1 MREIGIG
8 VPRRDRLPLLGHPE
22 AAAHRARRLGADRA
36 ARRSA
41 APRHAAPAAVEER
54 ERDAV
59 LGRHARDGF
68 LRPVERPVRREVS
81 AVLVAVGIADHHHL
95 LAAALAQVRAVR
107 VEREQLGQDARGR
120 VEVVER
126 LEERHDVRR
135 RGAAGPSRQQEHGQH
150 VGGAARHRDD
160 ERTERLRPVEA
171 PHAREEAEEPPGL
184 GARLGRDRGHGQVGR
199 RGRLLR
205 QQAQEHR
212 GAVGV
217 VALREARVDAERIE
231 HAAERGG
238 EAPRVLADVQARG
251 VQPEDRRLD
260 AHRVQVIGGD
270 LARDRSRDHVEHLL
284 DGLDRDARPVRRLVE
299 QPGRHVLLRRRLE
312 VGREQRQ
319 REAIGLAAVA
329 PLEIGHVRRQGSA
342 RVRARR

>member
-1 MREIGIG
+1 MSGAG
-8 VPRRDRLPLLGHPE
+8 AQP
-22 AAAHRARRLGADRA
+22 AHRA
-36 ARRSA
+36 
-41 APRHAAPAAVEER
+41 EQE
-54 ERDAV
+54 
-59 LGRHARDGF
+59 DG
-68 LRPVERPVRREVS
+68 
-81 AVLVAVGIADHHHL
+81 
-95 LAAALAQVRAVR
+95 
-107 VEREQLGQDARGR
+107 
-120 VEVVER
+120 
-126 LEERHDVRR
+126 
-135 RGAAGPSRQQEHGQH
+135 QQ

-171 PHAREEAEEPPGL
+171 SHAGEEAEEPPGL

-205 QQAQEHR
+205 QEAQEHR

-238 EAPRVLADVQARG
+238 EAARVLADVQARG
-251 VQPEDRRLD
+251 VQPEGRRLD

-284 DGLDRDARPVRRLVE
+284 DGLDRDARLVRRLVE

-329 PLEIGHVRRQGSA
+329 PLEIGHVRRQGTARVEPGGERGRRRTATAAHAEAPGEIVERPAMPLDGEPPVQAQRLGGHRRHHRRIAVAVAADPRGQREPPGRRAPGPGSA
-342 RVRARR
+342 RPPRPRARGRSAAARPRRPPRRSRARCAPRR